1 MKSIFDQ
8 SRIRIFY
15 ECNLPFIE
23 RNWVK
28 NRWEGVTSLD
38 CLHFEIFIIVS
49 LWSSALLIMFGILL
63 SSTSTLPVS
72 IQCWMSCVE
81 FFPWSATSSI
91 SRSYCS
97 RAWIWSYWSLILES
111 FASSSACR
119 ASASASS
126 THIKVF
132 VRFLLLPGLRIW
144 TPRPL
149 VAKNH
154 QFRSKITHFLMMLL
168 TADIGRFMECSGNWW
183 VKLDD

>member
-1 MKSIFDQ
+1 MKQIFDQ

-38 CLHFEIFIIVS
+38 CLHLDSFMLISF
-49 LWSSALLIMFGILL
+49 WSSALPIMFGTLL

-119 ASASASS
+119 ASSSASS

-132 VRFLLLPGLRIW
+132 VRLLLLPGLRIW

-149 VAKNH
+149 VAAIIYKLTSSTKFWRGH
-154 QFRSKITHFLMMLL
+154 LL
-168 TADIGRFMECSGNWW
+168 LILADC
-183 VKLDD
+183 